1 MTDSPIV
8 GVLGP
13 QYTYSDQAW
22 QEYSAQTLELQDVEP
37 IYVDK
42 IEDIVDGVED
52 GSLDYGFVPWENSTT
67 QDRVTQT
74 ENASNGT
81 AVQEWGDRYDLRVE
95 HVLAANGPLEKE
107 EIETVR
113 SHPEAGK
120 QCKDYLAT
128 ELPDSYRL
136 ETRNAAGES
145 YSTAGAAE
153 SLDDATSDTAAIC
166 SPAAADA
173 YDLEA
178 VDEGIQDEDDNTT
191 TFTVLYNPKM
201 ASQQKDLLLS
211 RRKR

>member
-1 MTDSPIV
+1 MTDSPVV

-22 QEYSAQTLELQDVEP
+22 QEYSAQEPALQGAEP
-37 IYVDK
+37 VYVDK

-52 GSLDYGFVPWENSTT
+52 GDLDYGFVPWANSTT

-74 ENASNGT
+74 EHASNGT
-81 AVQEWGDRYDLRVE
+81 AVHTWGDRYALHVE
-95 HVLAANGPLEKE
+95 HVLAADEPLTTDD
-107 EIETVR
+107 IETVR
-113 SHPEAGK
+113 SHPEASK
-120 QCKDYLAT
+120 QCKEYLEQ
-128 ELPDSYRL
+128 ELPEDYRL
-136 ETRNAAGES
+136 ETRNAAQES
-145 YSTAGAAE
+145 YSTAGAAA
-153 SLDDATSDTAAIC
+153 SLDDAAPGTAAIC

-211 RRKR
+211 RRKG